1 MGEND
6 AYGSLRQSVKKVPDA
21 DLQDE
26 ILGKVIDLHHD
37 LLITRHR
44 MRAQEGEIAVLKT
57 KLSTGDPPNARPQK
71 DIYDPPV

>member
-1 MGEND
+1 MGDND
-6 AYGSLRQSVKKVPDA
+6 TYGSLRQSVKKVPDA

-44 MRAQEGEIAVLKT
+44 MRVQEGQLAVLKK
-57 KLSTGDPPNARPQK
+57 KLGTGDPHGSPADK
-71 DIYDPPV
+71 HFYDPPV

>member
-1 MGEND
+1 MGDND
-6 AYGSLRQSVKKVPDA
+6 TYGSLRQSVKKVPDA

-44 MRAQEGEIAVLKT
+44 MRVQEGELAVLKT
-57 KLSTGDPPNARPQK
+57 KLGTNDPHDSRARGQF
-71 DIYDPPV
+71 YDPPV

>member
-1 MGEND
+1 MGDND
-6 AYGSLRQSVKKVPDA
+6 TYGSLRQSVKKVPDA

-44 MRAQEGEIAVLKT
+44 MRVQEGELAVLKT
-57 KLSTGDPPNARPQK
+57 KLATGDSHASRAGK
-71 DIYDPPV
+71 HFYDPPV